1 MVIPLGVN
9 KLSAI
14 QTCHQLLKKNIQGN
28 NCFYIYS
35 FMHSCMDSTN
45 TIECLLCVK
54 HCSGSYDYS
63 GMRVSPRFSFFTSYS
78 WSLHMKYWSQALLK
92 LKCSG
97 SCLRLTIKVRYNGNP
112 PILSPNSPI
121 SLSQMVSLPD
131 TISHMHPKQCPWVK
145 SCVKKITF
153 FKL

>member
-1 MVIPLGVN
+1 MSLV
-9 KLSAI
+9 
-14 QTCHQLLKKNIQGN
+14 TKKNIQGS

-35 FMHSCMDSTN
+35 FMHSRMDSTN

-92 LKCSG
+92 LECSG
-97 SCLRLTIKVRYNGNP
+97 SCLRLTIKVRHNGNPP

-121 SLSQMVSLPD
+121 SLRWFLFLTQFP
-131 TISHMHPKQCPWVK
+131 TCIQNNAHG
-145 SCVKKITF
+145 
-153 FKL
+153 